1 MEIGYNIVQ
10 RKVKEIERIN
20 KEFRIE
26 KEEKKRL
33 GDLVKDFEKTK
44 IVTDKIIESLQSDKE
59 VLKKDSEESQQNNY
73 SRETDVKKSET
84 KK

>member
-59 VLKKDSEESQQNNY
+59 E
-73 SRETDVKKSET
+73 RE
-84 KK
+84 